1 MNTSQI
7 IFPIISIIFVITV
20 FVISVVFTFFPRQTV
35 EYSADYFER
44 KNVYGLKPRHDI
56 RGEWV
61 VIYVR
66 IIGVIMLLLICCF
79 FAFLISLLG
88 SVFSG

>member
-1 MNTSQI
+1 MNASQI
-7 IFPIISIIFVITV
+7 IFPIISIIFVITI

-35 EYSADYFER
+35 EYSAAYFER

-66 IIGVIMLLLICCF
+66 AIGATMLLLVCCF
-79 FAFLISLLG
+79 FVFMISLLG
-88 SVFSG
+88 SLFSG